1 MVENDFLISECYKS
15 IKSHFIECALNHV
28 YFLPPFQLLETDE
41 VQDTSVLNRKKRQT
55 LDTKNDLD
63 LSKMGRIV
71 GGFDSVPNS
80 FPWQLFIRINGTRI
94 RRGRR
99 QQFRCGGALLNR
111 KFGIS
116 AMHCFWPRNGI
127 NIALD
132 NPGRVNTNE
141 EVLEFDF
148 KESFPF

>member
-1 MVENDFLISECYKS
+1 MN
-15 IKSHFIECALNHV
+15 HFFV
-28 YFLPPFQLLETDE
+28 FLPFSQLLETDN
-41 VQDTSVLNRKKRQT
+41 VRDTSVLNRKRRQT

>member
-1 MVENDFLISECYKS
+1 MILDYYKTILLNLLLITSMLLT
-15 IKSHFIECALNHV
+15 F
-28 YFLPPFQLLETDE
+28 FQLLETDD
-41 VQDTSVLNRKKRQT
+41 VLDTSMLNRKKRQT
-55 LDTKNDLD
+55 LDTKNNLD
-63 LSKMGRIV
+63 LSKMGRIA

-132 NPGRVNTNE
+132 NPGRVNTNK
-141 EVLEFDF
+141 EVLEFHY

>member
-1 MVENDFLISECYKS
+1 M
-15 IKSHFIECALNHV
+15 
-28 YFLPPFQLLETDE
+28 
-41 VQDTSVLNRKKRQT
+41 LNRKRRQT

-99 QQFRCGGALLNR
+99 QQFRCGGAILNR

-132 NPGRVNTNE
+132 NPGRVKYKE
-141 EVLEFDF
+141 EILEFAF
-148 KESFPF
+148 KDNFPF

>member
-1 MVENDFLISECYKS
+1 MFV
-15 IKSHFIECALNHV
+15 
-28 YFLPPFQLLETDE
+28 LPFSQLLETDNGR
-41 VQDTSVLNRKKRQT
+41 DTSVLNRKRRQT

-80 FPWQLFIRINGTRI
+80 FPWQLFIRINGTRT

-132 NPGRVNTNE
+132 NPGRVNN
-141 EVLEFDF
+141 
-148 KESFPF
+148 